1 MFELSEVAKPGIRE
15 AMVGHFR
22 HIDEGLTHRIATGLA
37 LARMPVAPS
46 TAARVLQLD
55 PSLALQPR
63 VSTGI
68 NLHVLAYNLKR
79 AMNHLALARCCRQF
93 GREPVLPLN

>member
-68 NLHVLAYNLKR
+68 NLHVGVQPETGDEPFGIGEMLQAIR
-79 AMNHLALARCCRQF
+79 A
-93 GREPVLPLN
+93 